1 MFLKNKDIFLFNIS
15 YYLILLFDFL
25 IYYAIILMKL
35 SITISM
41 LIDPDNLEKTAFKL
55 FTIIIMGIVIV
66 GVLLIIL

>member
-1 MFLKNKDIFLFNIS
+1 MFLKNKDIVLFNIS

-25 IYYAIILMKL
+25 IYYAIILIKL